1 MSQDFLESY
10 YQATVE
16 KTAYPALGGRVE
28 TRVCILGGGLAGLST
43 ALGLAERGVTDV
55 VVLESHTVGH
65 GASGRNGGFVFGGY
79 CLGNAELLKT
89 LGREEARR
97 LYRLTIDAV
106 ELIRQRVR
114 QYDIQCDLTDRGVL
128 LANWFND
135 PARLEKPRQLMK
147 EVYGVDWQYVA
158 PGELREKLKTERYFG
173 ALFESNAFHFHPLKY
188 VYGVAA
194 AVAGHGIDIHEH
206 SAALAIEQQGGKYLV
221 KTAGGEVLAEQVV
234 FAAGGYAR
242 GLYRPVE
249 RATLPIA
256 TYVVATEPLGERLRE
271 AINCESAI
279 YDTRFAFDY
288 YRPLADS
295 RILWGGRISILNRGP
310 QAIAGLLK
318 ADLITVY
325 PQLADVEIEYSWG
338 GLMSYG
344 RQQMAQI
351 GRDDNGV
358 WHAVGF
364 GGHGMAPT
372 TVAGEVLADAIAKA
386 IPIPQGFGQFGL
398 VPTFGL
404 AGLVAAQATY
414 SAYQAL
420 DAYDA
425 HRLNK

>member
-1 MSQDFLESY
+1 MRHAFVETY
-10 YQATVE
+10 YQATAE
-16 KTAYPALGGRVE
+16 KTVYPALDGRVE
-28 TRVCILGGGLAGLST
+28 TRVCILGAGLAGLST
-43 ALGLAERGVTDV
+43 ALGLAERGVSDV
-55 VVLESHTVGH
+55 VLLESHTVGH
-65 GASGRNGGFVFGGY
+65 GASGRNGGFVFAGY
-79 CLGNAELLKT
+79 CLGNAELFKV

-114 QYDIQCDLTDRGVL
+114 QYAIQCELTDKGIL

-135 PARLEKPRQLMK
+135 PARLEQPRQLMK
-147 EVYGVDWQYVA
+147 EVYGVDWQHVA
-158 PGELREKLKTERYFG
+158 PGELREMLKTERYFG

-206 SAALAIEQQGGKYLV
+206 SAALAIEPQGGKYLV
-221 KTAGGEVLAEQVV
+221 RTAHGEVLAEQVV

-271 AINCESAI
+271 AINCESAV

-318 ADLITVY
+318 ADLVTVY
-325 PQLADVEIEYSWG
+325 PQLADVQLDYAWG

-386 IPIPQGFGQFGL
+386 IPIPQGFARFGL
-398 VPTFGL
+398 VPTCGL
-404 AGLVAAQATY
+404 LGLVAAQATY
-414 SAYQAL
+414 TACQVR

-425 HRLNK
+425 HRLNP

>member
-1 MSQDFLESY
+1 MRHAFVETY

-16 KTAYPALGGRVE
+16 KTAYPALDGRVE

-43 ALGLAERGVTDV
+43 ALGLAERGVSDV
-55 VVLESHTVGH
+55 VVLESHSVGH
-65 GASGRNGGFVFGGY
+65 GASGRNGGFVFAGY
-79 CLGNAELLKT
+79 CLGNAELFKV

-114 QYDIQCDLTDRGVL
+114 QYGIQCELTDKGIL

-135 PARLEKPRQLMK
+135 PARLEQPRQLMK
-147 EVYGVDWQYVA
+147 EVYGVDWQHVA
-158 PGELREKLKTERYFG
+158 PGELREMLKTERYFG

-206 SAALAIEQQGGKYLV
+206 SAALAIEPQGGKYLV
-221 KTAGGEVLAEQVV
+221 RTAHGEVLAEQVV

-271 AINCESAI
+271 AINCESAV

-318 ADLITVY
+318 ADLVTVY
-325 PQLADVEIEYSWG
+325 PQLADVQLDYAWG

-386 IPIPQGFGQFGL
+386 IPIPQGFARFGL
-398 VPTFGL
+398 VPTCGL
-404 AGLVAAQATY
+404 LGLVAAQATY
-414 SAYQAL
+414 TACQVR

-425 HRLNK
+425 HRLNP

>member
-1 MSQDFLESY
+1 M
-10 YQATVE
+10 
-16 KTAYPALGGRVE
+16 
-28 TRVCILGGGLAGLST
+28 
-43 ALGLAERGVTDV
+43 AERGVKDV

-106 ELIRQRVR
+106 DLIRQRVR
-114 QYDIQCDLTDRGVL
+114 QYGIQCDLTDRGVL

-194 AVAGHGIDIHEH
+194 AVAGYGIDIHEH
-206 SAALAIEQQGGKYLV
+206 PRPWRSSSGAASTWSRPRAARCWPSRWCSPRVVMPAGC
-221 KTAGGEVLAEQVV
+221 TARWSGRRCRLPPTWW
-234 FAAGGYAR
+234 
-242 GLYRPVE
+242 RPS
-249 RATLPIA
+249 
-256 TYVVATEPLGERLRE
+256 LGEALKDS
-271 AINCESAI
+271 INCESAI

-318 ADLITVY
+318 ADLVTVY

-351 GRDDNGV
+351 GQDDNGV

-372 TVAGEVLADAIAKA
+372 TVAGRCWRMPSPRPSPFPRGSASSAWCPPLAWPAWSRRRRPTP
-386 IPIPQGFGQFGL
+386 PIRPWT
-398 VPTFGL
+398 PTMPT
-404 AGLVAAQATY
+404 A
-414 SAYQAL
+414 
-420 DAYDA
+420 
-425 HRLNK
+425 